1 MNKISYKLTLT
12 ALLSIAAV
20 SGCTKN
26 TTSITNKETIE
37 SCSRYLPEGSTYWVS
52 IEGEID
58 LNKKFHGDLNVNVPD
73 DKSGDPKYSG
83 EGFKVKVNQFMNCVG
98 GFINDSI
105 GDIEVTVKNG
115 TQKAEQ

>member
-1 MNKISYKLTLT
+1 MNKASCTFALTV
-12 ALLSIAAV
+12 LLFATVV

-26 TTSITNKETIE
+26 TKAITNKETIE

-115 TQKAEQ
+115 TQKVEQ

>member
-1 MNKISYKLTLT
+1 MNKASCTFALTV
-12 ALLSIAAV
+12 LLFATVV

-26 TTSITNKETIE
+26 TKALTNKETIE

-58 LNKKFHGDLNVNVPD
+58 LNKKFHGDLNVNVPK
-73 DKSGDPKYSG
+73 DKLNDPKYSD
-83 EGFKVKVNQFMNCVG
+83 EGFKLKVNQFMDCVG

-105 GDIEVTVKNG
+105 GDVETPVNNDKKN
-115 TQKAEQ
+115 AE